1 MQLGSCKHDLPAFT
15 VRHLYNKTALVSLF
29 KRRRLNLRGTTL
41 VAVIRP
47 LNHPC
52 RPGTLFSSHSYP
64 RWHETIWITVI
75 NRPDLHRPFAL
86 DPAAPGEP
94 SVSVCTASHHPA
106 ALCAS
111 PGTYSFPSLHV
122 ELCIC
127 LLGNLKSLLR
137 DSSFASSE
145 AKMISDRITQFDGVC
160 QVFAGIFCVS
170 AKFNAHFLIHFVFS
184 VIFIGFYLFPKI
196 FFCFLFVRII
206 SRIIS
211 RTRLNCLL
219 HYFCI

>member
-1 MQLGSCKHDLPAFT
+1 MVSTPCSANTSIIICAPVSLMGFLLTHVVLSVRCMQLGSCKHDLPAFT

-111 PGTYSFPSLHV
+111 PGTYSFPSLHCHYV
-122 ELCIC
+122 FLSI
-127 LLGNLKSLLR
+127 GNPHRKSY
-137 DSSFASSE
+137 
-145 AKMISDRITQFDGVC
+145 ISYEEKR
-160 QVFAGIFCVS
+160 
-170 AKFNAHFLIHFVFS
+170 FL
-184 VIFIGFYLFPKI
+184 
-196 FFCFLFVRII
+196 
-206 SRIIS
+206 
-211 RTRLNCLL
+211 TE
-219 HYFCI
+219 